1 MLKFLVEEKIVN
13 AKKIEFLS
21 ITSSLILS
29 ISFYSVQNKVIQ
41 KFSIDNGHLDDKF
54 NHLNIYL
61 NKNDVLDF
69 KLDLAT
75 FLFLDFISYFDLDRD
90 IVSLKIDKI
99 KSDQWN
105 GNLQQLINEKSLD
118 FICNRFD
125 KMEGCTLA
133 FNKVILG
140 SNYSS
145 YWISQYFEI
154 VKEMHIRENK
164 LIRKKM
170 MIDNNQNGD
179 ADQDSFRG
187 EKINLLKLQVE
198 LLKYLIKRIEDSGD
212 YASVMGLSL
221 SMKFHFRSLEKK
233 RLFDL
238 LEQNYKEVLNQINS
252 FDQLQGPLL
261 IELNLIRSSL
271 KDLMVGFGLSEIREK
286 KEKLKE
292 VVELKY
298 KENEF
303 GIIEYLLR

>member
-1 MLKFLVEEKIVN
+1 
-13 AKKIEFLS
+13 
-21 ITSSLILS
+21 
-29 ISFYSVQNKVIQ
+29 
-41 KFSIDNGHLDDKF
+41 
-54 NHLNIYL
+54 
-61 NKNDVLDF
+61 
-69 KLDLAT
+69 
-75 FLFLDFISYFDLDRD
+75 LDFISYFDLDRD